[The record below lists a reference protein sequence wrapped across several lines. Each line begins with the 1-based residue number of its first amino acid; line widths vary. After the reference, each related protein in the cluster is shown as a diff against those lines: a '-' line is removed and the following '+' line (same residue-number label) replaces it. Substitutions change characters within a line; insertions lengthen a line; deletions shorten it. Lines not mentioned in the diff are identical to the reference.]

1 MSFLFET
8 TQYGKWYDFCLKLIN
23 HPSLGLFSLITLT
36 NDLLCM
42 LAFPNKCLYLTHVT
56 TYIEYECCLRVYVPQ
71 KWCHGVQGS
80 KTVIIV
86 SETGGEQEVT
96 ITAAEESIYDQH
108 KILTNTGRKTEQ

>member
-1 MSFLFET
+1 MAVFDACYNMYQNE
-8 TQYGKWYDFCLKLIN
+8 N
-23 HPSLGLFSLITLT
+23 
-36 NDLLCM
+36 
-42 LAFPNKCLYLTHVT
+42 
-56 TYIEYECCLRVYVPQ
+56 CLRVYVPP

-108 KILTNTGRKTEQ
+108 NILTNTGRKTEQ